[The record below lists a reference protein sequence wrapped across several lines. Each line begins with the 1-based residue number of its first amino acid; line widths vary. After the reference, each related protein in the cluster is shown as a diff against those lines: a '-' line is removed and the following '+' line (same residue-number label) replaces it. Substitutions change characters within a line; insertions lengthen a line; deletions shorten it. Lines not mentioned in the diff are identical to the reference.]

1 MRFLVLVPLLAYA
14 VIDVFG
20 AWAVIRR
27 KPRIAASFML
37 AAVILTVAG
46 VALGYA
52 FGAAFWLA
60 LLGVTLSSFAS
71 WLYARIVIG
80 RVVVRH
86 HLLRAVLG
94 AALVALVALVLS

>member
-1 MRFLVLVPLLAYA
+1 MRFLVLLPILAYA

-37 AAVILTVAG
+37 AAAVLTVAA
-46 VALGYA
+46 VALAYA
-52 FGAAFWLA
+52 FGAGVWLT
-60 LLGVTLSSFAS
+60 LIGVALSSFAS
-71 WLYARIVIG
+71 WQNARTVIG

-86 HLLRAVLG
+86 HLLRALLG
-94 AALVALVALVLS
+94 AALVVLVVLVLS